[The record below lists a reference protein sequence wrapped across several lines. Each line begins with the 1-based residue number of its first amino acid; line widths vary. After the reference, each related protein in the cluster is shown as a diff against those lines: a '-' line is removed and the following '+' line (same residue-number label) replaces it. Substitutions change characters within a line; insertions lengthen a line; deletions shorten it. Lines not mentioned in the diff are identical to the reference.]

1 MAKENTSKYYLA
13 INPTQNFTQYHPEF
27 NPKWMAGLME
37 MRRDILLEQKVYE
50 NLLEFENEKMILQN
64 PDNLEKKELHIYD
77 DVVDEEI
84 HSLELSNWLNLNKN
98 Y

>member
-1 MAKENTSKYYLA
+1 
-13 INPTQNFTQYHPEF
+13 
-27 NPKWMAGLME
+27 MAGLME
-37 MRRDILLEQKVYE
+37 MRKDILLDQKVYE
-50 NLLEFENEKMILQN
+50 NLSEFENEKMILQN

-77 DVVDEEI
+77 DVVNEEI

>member
-1 MAKENTSKYYLA
+1 M
-13 INPTQNFTQYHPEF
+13 
-27 NPKWMAGLME
+27 LME
-37 MRRDILLEQKVYE
+37 KTWTFTKFQNIVSRFLNVKLSFLICCELKKVYE
-50 NLLEFENEKMILQN
+50 NLSEFENEKMILQN

>member
-1 MAKENTSKYYLA
+1 
-13 INPTQNFTQYHPEF
+13 
-27 NPKWMAGLME
+27 
-37 MRRDILLEQKVYE
+37 
-50 NLLEFENEKMILQN
+50 MILQN
-64 PDNLEKKELHIYD
+64 PDNLKKKELHIYD

>member
-1 MAKENTSKYYLA
+1 
-13 INPTQNFTQYHPEF
+13 
-27 NPKWMAGLME
+27 
-37 MRRDILLEQKVYE
+37 LLEQKVYE
-50 NLLEFENEKMILQN
+50 NLSEFENEKMILQN
-64 PDNLEKKELHIYD
+64 PDNLEKKELNIYD

>member
-1 MAKENTSKYYLA
+1 
-13 INPTQNFTQYHPEF
+13 
-27 NPKWMAGLME
+27 
-37 MRRDILLEQKVYE
+37 
-50 NLLEFENEKMILQN
+50 MILQN

-77 DVVDEEI
+77 DVFDEEI